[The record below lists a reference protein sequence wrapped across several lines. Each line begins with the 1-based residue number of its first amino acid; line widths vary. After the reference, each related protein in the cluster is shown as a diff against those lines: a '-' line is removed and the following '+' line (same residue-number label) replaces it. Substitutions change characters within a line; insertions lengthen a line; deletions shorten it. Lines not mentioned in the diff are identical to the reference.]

1 MVFPFVLFDSPSFWD
16 ICACSVLIAL
26 LPFETWP
33 FGGRATWKPVELR
46 DVSRC
51 ESICHCW
58 ERGGAFD
65 RVDDLKKETF
75 GKSHSIHS
83 SMARGRHIPVDTVT
97 SQGCATQSGLSKEDL
112 LESMEKSETMKTSN
126 IVRLDDVRSVKSV
139 CSIRWRTCFN
149 ASRTMETSCLR
160 WSRTQEIQS
169 LETKWSKW
177 MQMANLWI
185 WSNLFILNSS
195 GMMYCV
201 HFNVSSTSNTCSSL
215 HDISTVAPYRHKCRT
230 FDLVYITQPQCGA
243 SFEIHH
249 DLQASVQKASDL
261 SITTSCTL
269 RVNDDIFCV
278 HDGAWRD
285 CGLGLSQR
293 LQMDEDIRL

>member
-1 MVFPFVLFDSPSFWD
+1 MCQDANQS
-16 ICACSVLIAL
+16 AIAGNGEAHPTGL
-26 LPFETWP
+26 MNW
-33 FGGRATWKPVELR
+33 R
-46 DVSRC
+46 
-51 ESICHCW
+51 
-58 ERGGAFD
+58 
-65 RVDDLKKETF
+65 LK
-75 GKSHSIHS
+75 HS

-97 SQGCATQSGLSKEDL
+97 SQGCATQSGLSKEDQL
-112 LESMEKSETMKTSN
+112 GSMEKS
-126 IVRLDDVRSVKSV
+126 VRLNLKLDDVRSVTFV
-139 CSIRWRTCFN
+139 CSIRWRTWFN

-169 LETKWSKW
+169 LEMKWSKW
-177 MQMANLWI
+177 MQKEHLWI
-185 WSNLFILNSS
+185 RSNLFILNSS

-201 HFNVSSTSNTCSSL
+201 HFNNVSSTSNTCSSL
-215 HDISTVAPYRHKCRT
+215 STSTVAPYRHKCRT

-293 LQMDEDIRL
+293 LQMDEDIRPQNVPTSHQVSSSSGSCGSDLAACLKEKVCSISRDPKKSDVCS